1 MAYQLVQ
8 TYKYAEYTTYS
19 GIAERQVWDFSLGP
33 EQFPGVMTIA
43 DKLINEFKQAVEDDA
58 GTPLY
63 LQVYCDTSPIFET
76 KFRIIAYAY
85 TNSPL
90 HWLAVVGIVMAVIAI
105 IAWLINW
112 TLGSLSEVDWV
123 EFAQPIKWTAI
134 AILGIAV
141 IAAIVVARPL
151 LKKKEA

>member
-1 MAYQLVQ
+1 MAYELVE
-8 TYKYAEYTTYS
+8 THKYAEYNTYS
-19 GIAERQVWDFSLGP
+19 GIAERQVWDFSVGP

-43 DKLINEFKQAVEDDA
+43 DKLISEFKTQIENDA

-90 HWLAVVGIVMAVIAI
+90 HWLAIVGIIMAVISILAF
-105 IAWLINW
+105 LLNW
-112 TLGSLSEVDWV
+112 TLGSASEVDWAA
-123 EFAQPIKWTAI
+123 FAQPIKWTAI
-134 AILGIAV
+134 AILGLAA
-141 IAAIVVARPL
+141 IAAIVVIRPL
-151 LKKKEA
+151 IKRKEA